1 MIDTIQQTF
10 NEFSER
16 NPHMVQAA
24 LRAVEKGKIPKLAG
38 TLSVDK
44 VAETLKKPAVSLEN
58 NFPVAGDLE
67 AIVRLIGRPPLLV
80 QGDAVVQEPLED
92 FPADIG
98 ARIRATEKWLPS
110 VGRVEF
116 INHDMRWGG
125 TGWVVRRISD
135 AEAIV
140 VTNRHVAKIVA
151 RRAENGAGLFM
162 RSPAGILMGMTVD
175 FNEEAGARPQDSRD
189 VRVTKIKYL
198 ADDIAADVALLMVT
212 ADGGALRMPAAIN
225 LLERDARD
233 KELIALVGY
242 PAYDS
247 RNDAAA
253 MSRYFRDMYDVK
265 RFAPGYIIKP
275 AVNAVLSHD
284 ATSLG
289 GNSGSVLLSL
299 EEDGA
304 IGLHFAGLYG
314 RYNSAVSA
322 PTLEKLLNGRIVVPG
337 SSAGDETNANE
348 AVSAAS
354 SFSDRT
360 GYNPGFLEKGTVA
373 WPRLPE
379 DLQAELATPSD
390 TQPANPH
397 ELRYTHFGV
406 LLSAVKK
413 LPVLTAVNIDGK
425 SSVRIKRGKDKWS
438 FDGRIPKDQQM
449 GDPAYIDASID
460 RGHMVRREDPNWS
473 SESNEAESQQA
484 NNDTFH
490 FTNCAPQHSSLNQGK
505 ALWQGLEN
513 YILDSS
519 RTHGFRACVFSAP
532 VYRDDDP
539 KLDAGV
545 KVPLEFWKVV
555 VTLNETGQSL
565 HATAYLL
572 SQGQLIRDLLEKR
585 NRTEAIEGFVLGAYR
600 TFQISISDLAE
611 ATGFDF
617 NGLEAYDP
625 LRKAGT
631 QEGVEPGQPILVPVY
646 TPEELVL

>member
-1 MIDTIQQTF
+1 MVDARKQTY
-10 NEFSER
+10 EQFSAH
-16 NPHMVQAA
+16 NPDMLQAA
-24 LRAVEKGKIPKLAG
+24 LRAIDKGKIPKLAG
-38 TLSVDK
+38 AVPVDK
-44 VAETLKKPAVSLEN
+44 VAETLKNPAKTLES
-58 NFPVAGDLE
+58 NFPVIGDLE

-92 FPADIG
+92 FPADTG
-98 ARIRATEKWLPS
+98 ARIKAAEKWLPS

-116 INHDMRWGG
+116 VNYDMRWGG
-125 TGWVVRRISD
+125 TGWVVRRMSD
-135 AEAIV
+135 EEAIV
-140 VTNRHVAKIVA
+140 VTNRHVAKLVA
-151 RRAENGAGLFM
+151 RRADDGAGLFM
-162 RSPAGILMGMTVD
+162 RSPAGILMGMIVD
-175 FNEEAGARPQDSRD
+175 FNEEAGARSQDSRE

-198 ADDIAADVALLMVT
+198 ADDTAADVALILVT
-212 ADGGALRMPAAIN
+212 AEGGTLRMPAAIN
-225 LLERDARD
+225 LLDRDARD
-233 KELIALVGY
+233 KERIALVGY

-253 MSRYFRDMYDVK
+253 MSRYFRDLYDVK
-265 RFAPGYIIKP
+265 RFAPGYVIKP
-275 AVNAVLSHD
+275 TVNAVLGHD
-284 ATSLG
+284 ATTLG

-304 IGLHFAGLYG
+304 IGLHFAGMYG
-314 RYNSAVSA
+314 SHNSAVSA

-337 SSAGDETNANE
+337 ASVGDETNTHE

-354 SFSDRT
+354 VFADRA
-360 GYNPGFLEKGTVA
+360 GYNPAFLEKGTVA
-373 WPRLPE
+373 WPLLPE
-379 DLQAELATPSD
+379 ELKAELATPSD

-406 LLSAVKK
+406 LLSTSKK
-413 LPVLTAVNIDGK
+413 LPILTAVNIDGNK
-425 SSVRIKRGKDKWS
+425 SVRIKRGDDKWS
-438 FDGRIPKDQQM
+438 FDGRIPKEQQM
-449 GDPAYIDASID
+449 GDPAYLDASID

-473 SESNEAESQQA
+473 DAGNEAESRQA
-484 NNDTFH
+484 NDDTFH

-519 RTHGFRACVFSAP
+519 RTHGFRACVFTAP
-532 VYRDDDP
+532 IYRDDDP

-585 NRTEAIEGFVLGAYR
+585 NRAEAVEGFVLGAYR
-600 TFQISISDLAE
+600 TFQISIVDLAD

-625 LRKAGT
+625 LQKAST
-631 QEGVEPGQPILVPVY
+631 QEGVEAGQPIVIPVY
-646 TPEELVL
+646 APEELIL